1 MYTDMKVHGYGCRG
15 CPGYPVKQARF
26 HCAELIFLK
35 VLPNIGLPLLG
46 LNPDEETQHEE
57 PFNLFKSDT
66 EAPRGISSW
75 KSWNWILNSP
85 PFALTW

>member
-26 HCAELIFLK
+26 HCAELIFPK

-46 LNPDEETQHEE
+46 LNPDEETQHVE
-57 PFNLFKSDT
+57 PFKLFKSDT
-66 EAPRGISSW
+66 EAPRGSQAGSPGTGFSIP
-75 KSWNWILNSP
+75 P
-85 PFALTW
+85 PFALTR